1 MFKQD
6 TSKPS
11 VKVLERFMP
20 LVIISKEALIK
31 MQLYVE
37 GCPNEIGWLGTATK
51 NNDNVFFIDDVFL
64 FEQDVHSTTTEIT
77 PEGLSSF
84 AEELLQQPNGVE
96 IWNNIKVWGHSHVN
110 MSTFSSTQDDK
121 QMETFSEGG
130 HPWFLRIIA
139 NKKGDI
145 TIDLYDYEHGIIYS
159 NLSWWEEVSDAE
171 REIEKQITELKKQ
184 LANINSSIIETL
196 KPSIADEI
204 KQKVKFKT
212 QVIGFNNYR
221 NNNSRFNDNYVYNNT
236 WDDWYNQSDDGCIKN
251 EQDVFAIFSDE
262 VLMEIAQ
269 CPTYLS
275 AKQLI
280 TALEGDF
287 DYDEYMLI
295 WKTAKSKFG
304 LKVGY

>member
-37 GCPNEIGWLGTATK
+37 GCSNEIGWLGTAIK
-51 NNDNVFFIDDVFL
+51 NNDNIFFIDDVFL

-77 PEGLSSF
+77 PEGLTAF

-110 MSTFSSTQDDK
+110 MSTFPSTQDDK

-159 NLSWWEEVSDAE
+159 NLPWWEEVSDAE

-184 LANINSSIIETL
+184 LANINLSIIETL

-212 QVIGFNNYR
+212 QVIGFNNY
-221 NNNSRFNDNYVYNNT
+221 NNMWN
-236 WDDWYNQSDDGCIKN
+236 DWYNQSDDGLIEN
-251 EQDVFAIFSDE
+251 EQDVLAIFSDDA
-262 VLMEIAQ
+262 LMEIAQ
-269 CPTYLS
+269 CSTYTQ
-275 AKQLI
+275 ARELI
-280 TALEGDF
+280 MVFEGDIF
-287 DYDEYMLI
+287 DYNEIMLV
-295 WKTAKSKFG
+295 WQTAKSKFG

>member
-1 MFKQD
+1 LFKQD

-37 GCPNEIGWLGTATK
+37 GCSNEIGWLGTAIK
-51 NNDNVFFIDDVFL
+51 NNDNIFFIDDVFL

-77 PEGLSSF
+77 PEGLTAF
-84 AEELLQQPNGVE
+84 AEELLQQPNGIE
-96 IWNNIKVWGHSHVN
+96 IWNNIKLWGHSHVN
-110 MSTFSSTQDDK
+110 MCTHPSVQDDK

-159 NLSWWEEVSDAE
+159 NLPWWEEVSDAE

-184 LANINSSIIETL
+184 LANINLSIIETL

-212 QVIGFNNYR
+212 QVIGFNNF
-221 NNNSRFNDNYVYNNT
+221 NNNYVYNNM
-236 WDDWYNQSDDGCIKN
+236 WDDWYNQSDDGLIEN
-251 EQDVFAIFSDE
+251 EQDVLAIFSDDA
-262 VLMEIAQ
+262 LMEIAQ
-269 CPTYLS
+269 CSTYTQ
-275 AKQLI
+275 AKELI
-280 TALEGDF
+280 TVFEGDIL
-287 DYDEYMLI
+287 DYNEIMLV
-295 WKTAKSKFG
+295 WQTAKSKFG

>member
-1 MFKQD
+1 LFKQD

-37 GCPNEIGWLGTATK
+37 GCSNEIGWLGTAIK
-51 NNDNVFFIDDVFL
+51 NNDNIFFIDDVFL

-77 PEGLSSF
+77 PEGLTAF

-110 MSTFSSTQDDK
+110 MSTFPSTQDDK

-159 NLSWWEEVSDAE
+159 NLPWWEEVSDAE

-184 LANINSSIIETL
+184 LANINLSIIETL

-212 QVIGFNNYR
+212 QVIGFNNY
-221 NNNSRFNDNYVYNNT
+221 NNMWN
-236 WDDWYNQSDDGCIKN
+236 DWYNQSDDGLIEN
-251 EQDVFAIFSDE
+251 EQDVLAIFSDDA
-262 VLMEIAQ
+262 LMEIAQ
-269 CPTYLS
+269 CSTYTQ
-275 AKQLI
+275 AKELI
-280 TALEGDF
+280 TVFEGDIL
-287 DYDEYMLI
+287 DYNEIMLV
-295 WKTAKSKFG
+295 WQTAKSKFG

>member
-1 MFKQD
+1 
-6 TSKPS
+6 
-11 VKVLERFMP
+11 MP

-37 GCPNEIGWLGTATK
+37 GCSNEIGWLGTAIK
-51 NNDNVFFIDDVFL
+51 NNDNIFFIDDVFL

-77 PEGLSSF
+77 PEGLTAF
-84 AEELLQQPNGVE
+84 AEELLQQPNGIE
-96 IWNNIKVWGHSHVN
+96 IWNNIKLWGHSHVN
-110 MSTFSSTQDDK
+110 MCTHPSVQDDK

-159 NLSWWEEVSDAE
+159 NLPWWEEVSDAE

-184 LANINSSIIETL
+184 LANINLSIIETL

-212 QVIGFNNYR
+212 QVIGFNNF
-221 NNNSRFNDNYVYNNT
+221 NNNYAYNNM
-236 WDDWYNQSDDGCIKN
+236 WDDWYNQSDDGLIEN
-251 EQDVFAIFSDE
+251 EQDVLAIFSDDA
-262 VLMEIAQ
+262 LMEIAQ
-269 CPTYLS
+269 CSTYTQ
-275 AKQLI
+275 AKELI
-280 TALEGDF
+280 TVFEGDIL
-287 DYDEYMLI
+287 DYNEIMLV
-295 WKTAKSKFG
+295 WQTAKSKFG

>member
-37 GCPNEIGWLGTATK
+37 GCSNEIGWLGTAIK
-51 NNDNVFFIDDVFL
+51 NNDNIFFIDDVFL

-77 PEGLSSF
+77 PEGLTAF

-110 MSTFSSTQDDK
+110 MSTFPSTQDDK

-159 NLSWWEEVSDAE
+159 NLPWWEEVSDAE

-184 LANINSSIIETL
+184 LANINLSIIETL

-212 QVIGFNNYR
+212 QVIGFNNY
-221 NNNSRFNDNYVYNNT
+221 NNMWN
-236 WDDWYNQSDDGCIKN
+236 DWYNQSDDGLIEN
-251 EQDVFAIFSDE
+251 EQDVLAIFSDDA
-262 VLMEIAQ
+262 LMEIAQ
-269 CPTYLS
+269 CSTYTQ
-275 AKQLI
+275 AKELI
-280 TALEGDF
+280 MVFEGDIF
-287 DYDEYMLI
+287 DYNEIMLV
-295 WKTAKSKFG
+295 WQTAKSKFG

>member
-37 GCPNEIGWLGTATK
+37 GCSNEIGWLGTAIK
-51 NNDNVFFIDDVFL
+51 NNDNIFFIDDVFL

-77 PEGLSSF
+77 PEGLTAF

-110 MSTFSSTQDDK
+110 MSTFPSTQDDK

-159 NLSWWEEVSDAE
+159 NLPWWEEVSDAE

-184 LANINSSIIETL
+184 LANINLSIIETL

-212 QVIGFNNYR
+212 QVIGFNNF
-221 NNNSRFNDNYVYNNT
+221 NNNYAYNNM
-236 WDDWYNQSDDGCIKN
+236 WDDWYNQSDDGLIEN
-251 EQDVFAIFSDE
+251 EQDVLAIFSDDA
-262 VLMEIAQ
+262 LMEIAQ
-269 CPTYLS
+269 CSTYTQ
-275 AKQLI
+275 AKELI
-280 TALEGDF
+280 TVFEGDIL
-287 DYDEYMLI
+287 DYNEIMLV
-295 WKTAKSKFG
+295 WQTAKSKFG

>member
-1 MFKQD
+1 LFKQD

-37 GCPNEIGWLGTATK
+37 GCSNEIGWLGTAIK
-51 NNDNVFFIDDVFL
+51 NNDNIFFIDDVFL

-77 PEGLSSF
+77 PEGLTAF

-110 MSTFSSTQDDK
+110 MSTFPSTQDDK

-159 NLSWWEEVSDAE
+159 NLPWWEEVSDAE

-184 LANINSSIIETL
+184 LANINLSIIETL

-212 QVIGFNNYR
+212 QVIGFNNY
-221 NNNSRFNDNYVYNNT
+221 NNMWN
-236 WDDWYNQSDDGCIKN
+236 DWYNQSDDGLIEN
-251 EQDVFAIFSDE
+251 EQDVLAIFSDDA
-262 VLMEIAQ
+262 LMEIAQ
-269 CPTYLS
+269 CSTYTQ
-275 AKQLI
+275 ARELI
-280 TALEGDF
+280 MVFEGDIF
-287 DYDEYMLI
+287 DYNEIMLV
-295 WKTAKSKFG
+295 WQTAKSKFG

>member
-1 MFKQD
+1 
-6 TSKPS
+6 
-11 VKVLERFMP
+11 MP

-37 GCPNEIGWLGTATK
+37 GCSNEIGWLGTAIK
-51 NNDNVFFIDDVFL
+51 NNDNIFFIDDVFL

-77 PEGLSSF
+77 PEGLTAF

-110 MSTFSSTQDDK
+110 MSTFPSTQDDK

-159 NLSWWEEVSDAE
+159 NLPWWEEVSDAE

-184 LANINSSIIETL
+184 LANINLSIIETL

-212 QVIGFNNYR
+212 QVIGFNNY
-221 NNNSRFNDNYVYNNT
+221 NNMWN
-236 WDDWYNQSDDGCIKN
+236 DWYNQSDDGLIEN
-251 EQDVFAIFSDE
+251 EQDVLAIFSDDA
-262 VLMEIAQ
+262 LMEIAQ
-269 CPTYLS
+269 CSTYTQ
-275 AKQLI
+275 AKELI
-280 TALEGDF
+280 MVFEGDIL
-287 DYDEYMLI
+287 DYNEIMLV
-295 WKTAKSKFG
+295 WQTAKSKFG

>member
-1 MFKQD
+1 LFKQD

-37 GCPNEIGWLGTATK
+37 GCSNEIGWLGTAIK
-51 NNDNVFFIDDVFL
+51 NNDNIFFIDDVFL

-77 PEGLSSF
+77 PEGLTAF

-110 MSTFSSTQDDK
+110 MSTFPSTQDDK

-159 NLSWWEEVSDAE
+159 NLPWWEEVSDAE

-184 LANINSSIIETL
+184 LANINLSIIETL

-212 QVIGFNNYR
+212 QVIGFNNF
-221 NNNSRFNDNYVYNNT
+221 NNNYAYNNM
-236 WDDWYNQSDDGCIKN
+236 WDDWYNQSDDGLIEN
-251 EQDVFAIFSDE
+251 EQDVLAIFSDDA
-262 VLMEIAQ
+262 LMEIAQ
-269 CPTYLS
+269 CSTYTQ
-275 AKQLI
+275 AKELI
-280 TALEGDF
+280 TVFEGDIL
-287 DYDEYMLI
+287 DYNEIMLV
-295 WKTAKSKFG
+295 WQTAKSKFG

>member
-1 MFKQD
+1 
-6 TSKPS
+6 
-11 VKVLERFMP
+11 MP

-37 GCPNEIGWLGTATK
+37 GCSNEIGWLGTATK
-51 NNDNVFFIDDVFL
+51 NNDNIFFIDDVFL

-77 PEGLSSF
+77 PEGLTAF
-84 AEELLQQPNGVE
+84 AEELLQQPNGIE
-96 IWNNIKVWGHSHVN
+96 IWNNIKLWGHSHVN
-110 MSTFSSTQDDK
+110 MCTHPSVQDDK

-159 NLSWWEEVSDAE
+159 NLPWWEEVSDAE

-184 LANINSSIIETL
+184 LANINLSIIETL

-212 QVIGFNNYR
+212 QVIGFNNF
-221 NNNSRFNDNYVYNNT
+221 NNNYAYNNM
-236 WDDWYNQSDDGCIKN
+236 WDDWYNQSDDGLIEN
-251 EQDVFAIFSDE
+251 EQDVLAIFSDDA
-262 VLMEIAQ
+262 LMEIAQ
-269 CPTYLS
+269 CSTYTQ
-275 AKQLI
+275 AKELI
-280 TALEGDF
+280 MVFEGDIL
-287 DYDEYMLI
+287 DYNEIMLV
-295 WKTAKSKFG
+295 WQTAKSKFG

>member
-1 MFKQD
+1 LFKQD

-37 GCPNEIGWLGTATK
+37 GCSNEIGWLGTATK
-51 NNDNVFFIDDVFL
+51 NNDNIFFIDDVFL

-77 PEGLSSF
+77 PEGLTAF
-84 AEELLQQPNGVE
+84 AEELLQQPNGIE
-96 IWNNIKVWGHSHVN
+96 IWNNIKLWGHSHVN
-110 MSTFSSTQDDK
+110 MCTHPSVQDDK

-159 NLSWWEEVSDAE
+159 NLPWWEEVSDAE

-184 LANINSSIIETL
+184 LANINLSIIETL

-212 QVIGFNNYR
+212 QVIGFNNF
-221 NNNSRFNDNYVYNNT
+221 NNNYAYNNM
-236 WDDWYNQSDDGCIKN
+236 WDDWYNQSDDGLIEN
-251 EQDVFAIFSDE
+251 EQDVLAIFSDDA
-262 VLMEIAQ
+262 LMEIAQ
-269 CPTYLS
+269 CSTYTQ
-275 AKQLI
+275 AKELI
-280 TALEGDF
+280 MVFEGDIL
-287 DYDEYMLI
+287 DYNEIMLV
-295 WKTAKSKFG
+295 WQTAKSKFG